1 MYRNERTRNIILIV
15 LAVCL
20 IGITVAYATLSQNL
34 NISGVAN
41 VDKTSWNIH
50 FTNVQTPKV
59 EGQATGG
66 KATLNDGSTILTISE
81 GTLSAPGDKIIY
93 TFDVI
98 NEGDLPAEV
107 ETTLTTMKSCASEDV
122 SDVSIFCN
130 KIGLDLVYADT
141 KEKVQK
147 SDRLLSKKT
156 KTLNLI
162 ITYDKD
168 KLLTSLPTSPITLSN
183 ITSTIN
189 YTMLTKEKSD
199 TPITPEK
206 KVICKRATTLHTEEC
221 TQAGTTLSGEM
232 LYCSGVGYTESGSKG
247 TSTITYGNLGT
258 SGTLSSGDAFDCDVN
273 GDGVYDSNTERFY
286 YVSDYYNTSA
296 KAFENDTA
304 VLIYYNDVNAGN
316 PSNSATYAYDN
327 SGENW
332 HGPRTTIAQLPTTS
346 QWNNV
351 SLKNSTKSILNE
363 NGSNTTTGGTLP
375 SNYSYVGYA
384 ARLLTIQE
392 VRRGTGITSIPTW
405 KIGELDNFT
414 YLLENTKFSSGKNAS
429 WAWWLENA
437 SSASSTDAG
446 IVNVN
451 NRFVSNYTVS
461 HADALGVRPA
471 IEVLKTNIEY

>member
-50 FTNVQTPKV
+50 FTNVLTPKV

-66 KATLNDGSTILTISE
+66 KAVLNSGSTVLTISE
-81 GTLSAPGDKIIY
+81 GTLSAPGDKIVY

-107 ETTLTTMKSCASEDV
+107 ETTLTQMEGCKAENG

-141 KEKVQK
+141 NTKVQK
-147 SDRLLSKKT
+147 SDRLLSGET

-199 TPITPEK
+199 TPVTPEK

-221 TQAGTTLSGEM
+221 TWDNATY
-232 LYCSGVGYTESGSKG
+232 YCSGAGYTTSGTKG
-247 TSTITYGNLGT
+247 TTTITYGSLGT
-258 SGTLSSGDAFDCDVN
+258 NGTLTSGDAFDCDVN
-273 GDGVYDSNTERFY
+273 GDGTYDSNTERFY
-286 YVSDYYNTSA
+286 YISDYYNTST
-296 KAFENDTA
+296 KSFDNDSA
-304 VLIYYNDVNAGN
+304 VLIYYNNVSSGN
-316 PSNSATYAYDN
+316 PNNKTTYAYDS

-332 HGPRTTIAQLPTTS
+332 HGPRTAIAQLSTTS
-346 QWNNV
+346 QWSNI
-351 SLKNSTKSILNE
+351 SLKNKTRAILNQ
-363 NGSNTTTGGTLP
+363 NGGNTTTGGTTP
-375 SNYSYVGYA
+375 SNFSYAGYA

-392 VRRGTGITSIPTW
+392 VRQGTGLTSIPDW

-414 YLLENTKFSSGKNAS
+414 YLLENTKFAS
-429 WAWWLENA
+429 NSNSAWSWWLENA
-437 SSASSTDAG
+437 RSDDFAHAWHVNCSYRYAG
-446 IVNVN
+446 SIT
-451 NRFVSNYTVS
+451 VSNVGE
-461 HADALGVRPA
+461 DGVRPA
-471 IEVLKTNIEY
+471 IEVSKINIEY

>member
-50 FTNVQTPKV
+50 FTNVLTPKV

-66 KATLNDGSTILTISE
+66 KAVLNDGKTVLTISE
-81 GTLSAPGDKIIY
+81 GTLSAPGDKIVY

-107 ETTLTTMKSCASEDV
+107 ETTLTQKEDCKAENG

-147 SDRLLSKKT
+147 SDRLLSGET

-168 KLLTSLPTSPITLSN
+168 KLLTSLPTTPIVLSN

-199 TPITPEK
+199 IPIVPEK

-221 TQAGTTLSGEM
+221 AQTDATY
-232 LYCSGVGYTESGSKG
+232 YCSGAGYTTSGTKG

-273 GDGVYDSNTERFY
+273 GDGTYDSSTERFY
-286 YVSDYYNTSA
+286 YVTDM
-296 KAFENDTA
+296 NDTTA
-304 VLIYYNDVNAGN
+304 VLIYYNNVSTGN
-316 PSNSATYAYDN
+316 PSNSKLYAYDS

-332 HGPRTTIAQLPTTS
+332 HGPRTAITQLPTTS
-346 QWNNV
+346 QWTNV
-351 SLKNSTKSILNE
+351 RLTNDVRSITTNT
-363 NGSNTTTGGTLP
+363 GGNTTTGGTLP
-375 SNYSYVGYA
+375 SNFSYVGYA
-384 ARLLTIQE
+384 ARFLTIQE
-392 VRRGTGITSIPTW
+392 LRQGTGITSIPTW
-405 KIGELDNFT
+405 KAGELDNFT
-414 YLLENTKFSSGKNAS
+414 YLLENTKFSSKSNAA

-437 SSASSTDAG
+437 RSDNSMNAWDVH
-446 IVNVN
+446 VNV
-451 NRFVSNYTVS
+451 RFAYGNTISNVGDT
-461 HADALGVRPA
+461 GVRPA
-471 IEVLKTNIEY
+471 IEVSKTNIEY

>member
-1 MYRNERTRNIILIV
+1 MYWSEKTRNIILIV

-34 NISGVAN
+34 SISGVAN
-41 VDKTSWNIH
+41 VDKTKWSIH
-50 FTNVQTPKV
+50 FANVLTPKV

-66 KATLNDGSTILTISE
+66 KAVLNSGSTVLTISE
-81 GTLSAPGDKIIY
+81 GTVSAPGDKITYI
-93 TFDVI
+93 FDVV

-107 ETTLTTMKSCASEDV
+107 ETTLTQMESCKAENG

-147 SDRLLSKKT
+147 SDRLLSGET

-168 KLLTSLPTSPITLSN
+168 KLLTTLPTSPITLSN

-199 TPITPEK
+199 TPVAPEK

-221 TQAGTTLSGEM
+221 TQTDGSMFCSGAGYTTTGTKGTT
-232 LYCSGVGYTESGSKG
+232 
-247 TSTITYGNLGT
+247 TITYGNLGT
-258 SGTLSSGDAFDCDVN
+258 SGTLITGDAFDCDVN

-286 YVSDYYNTSA
+286 YVTDM
-296 KAFENDTA
+296 NDTTA
-304 VLIYYNDVNAGN
+304 VLIYYNDVSAGN
-316 PSNSATYAYDN
+316 PSNTKNYAYDS

-332 HGPRTTIAQLPTTS
+332 HGPRTAIAQLPTTS
-346 QWNNV
+346 QWTNV
-351 SLKNSTKSILNE
+351 RLTNDVRSITTNA
-363 NGSNTTTGGTLP
+363 GGNTTTGGTTP
-375 SNYSYVGYA
+375 SNFSYAGYA

-392 VRRGTGITSIPTW
+392 VRQGTGITSIPTW
-405 KIGELDNFT
+405 KVGELDNFT
-414 YLLENTKFSSGKNAS
+414 YLLENTKFAS
-429 WAWWLENA
+429 NSNSAWAWWLENA
-437 SSASSTDAG
+437 RSAYSTRAWGVLGHSRD
-446 IVNVN
+446 
-451 NRFVSNYTVS
+451 VSNYTVS
-461 HADALGVRPA
+461 NAGDHGVRPA
-471 IEVLKTNIEY
+471 IEVLKSDISY

>member
-50 FTNVQTPKV
+50 FTNVLTPKV

-66 KATLNDGSTILTISE
+66 KALLNDGKTVLTISE
-81 GTLSAPGDKIIY
+81 GTLSAPGDKIVY

-107 ETTLTTMKSCASEDV
+107 ETTLTQMESCKAENG

-147 SDRLLSKKT
+147 SDRLLSKET

-168 KLLTSLPTSPITLSN
+168 KLLTSLPTSPIVLSN

-206 KVICKRATTLHTEEC
+206 KVICRRATTLHTEEC
-221 TQAGTTLSGEM
+221 TKTDSN
-232 LYCSGVGYTESGSKG
+232 LYCSGAGYTTSGSKG

-258 SGTLSSGDAFDCDVN
+258 SGTLTSGDAFDCDVN
-273 GDGVYDSNTERFY
+273 GDGTYNPSTERFY
-286 YVSDYYNTSA
+286 YVSDYYNTST
-296 KAFENDTA
+296 KSFEDDTA
-304 VLIYYNDVNAGN
+304 VLIYYNNVSAGN
-316 PSNSATYAYDN
+316 PSKNSLYAYDSSN
-327 SGENW
+327 ENW
-332 HGPRTTIAQLPTTS
+332 HGPRTAVMQLPTIS
-346 QWNNV
+346 QWSNV
-351 SLKNSTKSILNE
+351 SLTNSLRSITTNTGE
-363 NGSNTTTGGTLP
+363 NTTTGGTTP
-375 SNYSYVGYA
+375 SNFSYSGYA

-392 VRRGTGITSIPTW
+392 VRKGTGLTSIPDW

-414 YLLENTKFSSGKNAS
+414 YLLENTKFSSNSNAAWS
-429 WAWWLENA
+429 WWLENSRSDKIDSVWYVSGDGRLV
-437 SSASSTDAG
+437 SSDPVSSFSDRA
-446 IVNVN
+446 I
-451 NRFVSNYTVS
+451 
-461 HADALGVRPA
+461 RPS
-471 IEVLKTNIEY
+471 IEVSKTNIEY

>member
-1 MYRNERTRNIILIV
+1 MYRNERTRNIILVV
-15 LAVCL
+15 LTVCL

-50 FTNVQTPKV
+50 FTNVLIPKV

-66 KATLNDGSTILTISE
+66 KAVLNSGSTVLTISE
-81 GTLSAPGDKIIY
+81 GTLSAPGDKITYI
-93 TFDVI
+93 FDVI

-107 ETTLTTMKSCASEDV
+107 ETTLTQMESCKAENG

-147 SDRLLSKKT
+147 SDRLLSKEK

-189 YTMLTKEKSD
+189 YTMLTKEKSE

-221 TQAGTTLSGEM
+221 TWDNTTY
-232 LYCSGVGYTESGSKG
+232 YCSGAGYTTSGSKG

-258 SGTLSSGDAFDCDVN
+258 SGTLTTGDAFDCDVN
-273 GDGVYDSNTERFY
+273 GDGTYNPSTERFY
-286 YVSDYYNTSA
+286 YISDYYNTST
-296 KAFENDTA
+296 KSFENDTA
-304 VLIYYNDVNAGN
+304 VLIYYNNVSSGN
-316 PSNSATYAYDN
+316 PNNKTTYAYDS

-332 HGPRTTIAQLPTTS
+332 HGPRTTIAQLSTTS
-346 QWNNV
+346 QWSNI
-351 SLKNSTKSILNE
+351 SLKNKTRAILNQ
-363 NGSNTTTGGTLP
+363 NGGNTTTGGTLP
-375 SNYSYVGYA
+375 SSFSYAGYA
-384 ARLLTIQE
+384 ARLLTIEE
-392 VRRGTGITSIPTW
+392 VRQGTGLTSIPDW
-405 KIGELDNFT
+405 KVGELDNFT
-414 YLLENTKFSSGKNAS
+414 YLLENTKFAS
-429 WAWWLENA
+429 DSNSAWSWWLE
-437 SSASSTDAG
+437 SARSDTSLHAWFVYG
-446 IVNVN
+446 CS
-451 NRFVSNYTVS
+451 RFVSDNIVS
-461 HADALGVRPA
+461 YAGDFGVRPA
-471 IEVLKTNIEY
+471 IEVSKTNIEY

>member
-1 MYRNERTRNIILIV
+1 MYRNERTRNIILVV

-50 FTNVQTPKV
+50 FTNVLTPKV

-66 KATLNDGSTILTISE
+66 KATLNSGSTVLTISE
-81 GTLSAPGDKIIY
+81 GTLSAPGDKIVY

-107 ETTLTTMKSCASEDV
+107 ETTLTQMESCKAENG

-147 SDRLLSKKT
+147 SDRLLSKET

-168 KLLTSLPTSPITLSN
+168 KLLTTLPTSPIVLSN

-189 YTMLTKEKSD
+189 YTMLTKEKSE
-199 TPITPEK
+199 TPIVPEK

-221 TQAGTTLSGEM
+221 TQTDATY
-232 LYCSGVGYTESGSKG
+232 YCSGAGYTSTGSKG
-247 TSTITYGNLGT
+247 TTTITYGNLGT
-258 SGTLSSGDAFDCDVN
+258 SGTLTTGDAFDCDVN

-286 YVSDYYNTSA
+286 YVSDYYNTST
-296 KAFENDTA
+296 KAFEDDTA
-304 VLIYYNDVNAGN
+304 VLIYYNNVSAGN
-316 PSNSATYAYDN
+316 PSNTKNYAYDS

-332 HGPRTTIAQLPTTS
+332 RGPRTAIAQLPTTS
-346 QWNNV
+346 QWSNV
-351 SLKNSTKSILNE
+351 SLKNTTRAILND
-363 NGSNTTTGGTLP
+363 NVNNTTTGGTLP
-375 SNYSYVGYA
+375 NNFSYAGYA

-392 VRRGTGITSIPTW
+392 IGQAVKKNVPTW
-405 KIGELDNFT
+405 KVGELDSCD
-414 YLLENTKFSSGKNAS
+414 YLFENTKFSNNSLTEAN
-429 WAWWLENA
+429 WLESSYSYKSSNA
-437 SSASSTDAG
+437 WYFVAYD
-446 IVNVN
+446 
-451 NRFVSNYTVS
+451 RFVNAAPFSVLS
-461 HADALGVRPA
+461 QLGVRPV
-471 IEVLKTNIEY
+471 IEVSKTKIEY

>member
-50 FTNVQTPKV
+50 FTNVLTPKV

-66 KATLNDGSTILTISE
+66 KAVLNSGSTVITISE
-81 GTLSAPGDKIIY
+81 GTLSAPGDKIVY

-107 ETTLTTMKSCASEDV
+107 ETTLTQMESCKAENG

-130 KIGLDLVYADT
+130 KIGLDLVYAET
-141 KEKVQK
+141 NTKVQK
-147 SDRLLSKKT
+147 SDRLLSKEK
-156 KTLNLI
+156 KTLNLV
-162 ITYDKD
+162 ITYDKA
-168 KLLTSLPTSPITLSN
+168 KLLTSLPTSPIVLSN

-189 YTMLTKEKSD
+189 YTMLTKEKSN
-199 TPITPEK
+199 TPVVPEK

-221 TQAGTTLSGEM
+221 TQTDSTY
-232 LYCSGVGYTESGSKG
+232 YCSGAGYTTSGSKG

-258 SGTLSSGDAFDCDVN
+258 SGTLTTGDAFDCDVN
-273 GDGVYDSNTERFY
+273 GDGTYDPNTERFY
-286 YVSDYYNTSA
+286 YVSDYYNTST
-296 KAFENDTA
+296 KVFESDTA
-304 VLIYYNDVNAGN
+304 VLIYYNNVNAGN
-316 PSNSATYAYDN
+316 PSKNSLYAYDS

-332 HGPRTTIAQLPTTS
+332 HGPRTAIAELPTTS
-346 QWNNV
+346 QWTNV
-351 SLKNSTKSILNE
+351 SLTSNVRSIATNT
-363 NGSNTTTGGTLP
+363 GSNATTGGTLP
-375 SNYSYVGYA
+375 SNFSYSGYA
-384 ARLLTIQE
+384 ARLLTIEE
-392 VRRGTGITSIPTW
+392 VRQGTGLTSIPDW

-414 YLLENTKFSSGKNAS
+414 YLLENTKFANNSNAA

-437 SSASSTDAG
+437 RSDNSTNAWNAIGNSRYVYSSA
-446 IVNVN
+446 
-451 NRFVSNYTVS
+451 VSNAGGS
-461 HADALGVRPA
+461 GVRPA
-471 IEVLKTNIEY
+471 IEVSKTNIEY

>member
-1 MYRNERTRNIILIV
+1 MYRNERTRNIILVV

-50 FTNVQTPKV
+50 FTNVLTPKV

-66 KATLNDGSTILTISE
+66 KATLNSGSTVLTISE
-81 GTLSAPGDKIIY
+81 GTLSAPGDKIVY

-107 ETTLTTMKSCASEDV
+107 ETTLTQMESCKAENG

-147 SDRLLSKKT
+147 SDRLLSKET

-168 KLLTSLPTSPITLSN
+168 KLLTTLPTSPIVLSN

-199 TPITPEK
+199 TPVTPEK

-221 TQAGTTLSGEM
+221 TWDNATY
-232 LYCSGVGYTESGSKG
+232 YCSGAGYTTSGTKG

-258 SGTLSSGDAFDCDVN
+258 SGTLTTGDAFDCDVN
-273 GDGVYDSNTERFY
+273 GDGTYDPNTERFY
-286 YVSDYYNTSA
+286 YVSDYYNTST
-296 KAFENDTA
+296 KAFEDDTA
-304 VLIYYNDVNAGN
+304 VLIYYNNVSAGN
-316 PSNSATYAYDN
+316 PSNSATYAYDS

-332 HGPRTTIAQLPTTS
+332 HGPRTAITELPTTS
-346 QWNNV
+346 QWTNV
-351 SLKNSTKSILNE
+351 SLKNSIRTITNE
-363 NGSNTTTGGTLP
+363 NGENTTTGGTLP
-375 SNYSYVGYA
+375 NNFSYVGYS
-384 ARLLTIQE
+384 ARLLTIEEIRQA
-392 VRRGTGITSIPTW
+392 TGNNNIPTW
-405 KIGELDNFT
+405 QTGELDKFN
-414 YLLENTKFSSGKNAS
+414 YLLENTVFSSVKNVV
-429 WAWWLENA
+429 WAWWLENLRSDFSILAWTVRDSFRNVA
-437 SSASSTDAG
+437 SDS
-446 IVNVN
+446 
-451 NRFVSNYTVS
+451 VSDTGD
-461 HADALGVRPA
+461 HGVRPA
-471 IEVLKTNIEY
+471 IEVSKTKIEY

>member
-34 NISGVAN
+34 NISGVAK
-41 VDKTSWNIH
+41 VDKTKWSIH
-50 FTNVQTPKV
+50 FANVLTPKV

-66 KATLNDGSTILTISE
+66 KAVLNSGSTVITISE
-81 GTLSAPGDKIIY
+81 GTLSAPGDKIVY

-107 ETTLTTMKSCASEDV
+107 ETTLTQMESCKAENG
-122 SDVSIFCN
+122 SDVSMFCN
-130 KIGLDLVYADT
+130 KIGLDLMYADT

-147 SDRLLSKKT
+147 SDRLLSKEK

-168 KLLTSLPTSPITLSN
+168 KLLTTLPTSPIVLSN

-199 TPITPEK
+199 TPIVPEK

-221 TQAGTTLSGEM
+221 SQTAATY
-232 LYCSGVGYTESGSKG
+232 YCSGAGYTTSGSKG
-247 TSTITYGNLGT
+247 TSSITYGNLGIN
-258 SGTLSSGDAFDCDVN
+258 GTLTTGDAFDCDVN
-273 GDGVYDSNTERFY
+273 GDGTYDSNTERFY
-286 YVSDYYNTSA
+286 YVTDM
-296 KAFENDTA
+296 NDITA
-304 VLIYYNDVNAGN
+304 VLIYYNNVSSGN
-316 PSNSATYAYDN
+316 PNNKTTYSYDS

-332 HGPRTTIAQLPTTS
+332 HGPRTAITELPTTS
-346 QWNNV
+346 QWTNV
-351 SLKNSTKSILNE
+351 RLTNDVRSITTNK
-363 NGSNTTTGGTLP
+363 GGNTTTGGTTP
-375 SNYSYVGYA
+375 SNFSYAGYA

-392 VRRGTGITSIPTW
+392 VRKGTGLTSIPTW
-405 KIGELDNFT
+405 KVGELDNFT
-414 YLLENTKFSSGKNAS
+414 YLLENTKFSSNGNSA

-437 SSASSTDAG
+437 RSDNSTDAWLVDG
-446 IVNVN
+446 SHRVVNIN
-451 NRFVSNYTVS
+451 TVSNAVG
-461 HADALGVRPA
+461 LGVRPA
-471 IEVLKTNIEY
+471 IEVSKANIEY

>member
-34 NISGVAN
+34 NISGVAK
-41 VDKTSWNIH
+41 VDKTKWSIH
-50 FTNVQTPKV
+50 FANVLTPKV

-66 KATLNDGSTILTISE
+66 KAVLNSGSTVITISE
-81 GTLSAPGDKIIY
+81 GTLSAPGDKIVY

-107 ETTLTTMKSCASEDV
+107 ETTLTQMESCKAENG
-122 SDVSIFCN
+122 SDVSMFCN
-130 KIGLDLVYADT
+130 KIGLDLMYADT

-147 SDRLLSKKT
+147 SDRLLSKEK

-168 KLLTSLPTSPITLSN
+168 KLLTTLPTSPIVLSN

-199 TPITPEK
+199 TPIVPEK

-221 TQAGTTLSGEM
+221 SQTAATY
-232 LYCSGVGYTESGSKG
+232 YCSGAGYTTSGSKG
-247 TSTITYGNLGT
+247 TSSITYGNLGIN
-258 SGTLSSGDAFDCDVN
+258 GTLTTGDAFDCDAN
-273 GDGVYDSNTERFY
+273 GDGVYDSTKERFY
-286 YVSDYYNTSA
+286 YVSDYYDTNTKTFDSNYA
-296 KAFENDTA
+296 T
-304 VLIYYNDVNAGN
+304 LIYYNNVSSGN
-316 PSNSATYAYDN
+316 PNNKTTYSYDS

-332 HGPRTTIAQLPTTS
+332 HGPRTAITELPTTS
-346 QWNNV
+346 QWTNV
-351 SLKNSTKSILNE
+351 RLTNDVRSITTNT
-363 NGSNTTTGGTLP
+363 GGNTTTGGTTP
-375 SNYSYVGYA
+375 SNFSYAGYA

-392 VRRGTGITSIPTW
+392 VRKGTGLTSIPTW
-405 KIGELDNFT
+405 KVGELDNFT
-414 YLLENTKFSSGKNAS
+414 YLLENTKFSSNGNSA

-437 SSASSTDAG
+437 RSDNSTDAWLVDG
-446 IVNVN
+446 SHRVVNIN
-451 NRFVSNYTVS
+451 TVSNAVG
-461 HADALGVRPA
+461 LGVRPA
-471 IEVLKTNIEY
+471 IEVSKANIEY

>member
-50 FTNVQTPKV
+50 FTNVLTPKV

-66 KATLNDGSTILTISE
+66 KATLNSGSTVLTISE
-81 GTLSAPGDKIIY
+81 GTLSAPGDKITYI
-93 TFDVI
+93 FDVI

-107 ETTLTTMKSCASEDV
+107 ETTLTQMESCTSENGTDV
-122 SDVSIFCN
+122 SMFCN
-130 KIGLDLVYADT
+130 KIGLELVYADT

-147 SDRLLSKKT
+147 SDRLLSGET

-168 KLLTSLPTSPITLSN
+168 KLLTSLPSSPITLSN

-189 YTMLTKEKSD
+189 YTMLIKEKGD

-221 TQAGTTLSGEM
+221 TQTDTNA
-232 LYCSGVGYTESGSKG
+232 YCSGAGYTSAGTKE

-258 SGTLSSGDAFDCDVN
+258 SGTLTSGDAFDCDVN
-273 GDGVYDSNTERFY
+273 GDGTYDSSTERFY
-286 YVSDYYNTSA
+286 YVSDYYNTST
-296 KAFENDTA
+296 KLFEDDTA
-304 VLIYYNDVNAGN
+304 VLIYYNNVSSGN
-316 PSNSATYAYDN
+316 PNNKTTYAYDS

-332 HGPRTTIAQLPTTS
+332 HGPRTAIAQLPTTS
-346 QWNNV
+346 QWTNV
-351 SLKNSTKSILNE
+351 RLTNDVRLITTNT
-363 NGSNTTTGGTLP
+363 GGNTTTGGTTP
-375 SNYSYVGYA
+375 SNFSYSGYA

-392 VRRGTGITSIPTW
+392 VRQGTGITSIPDW
-405 KIGELDNFT
+405 KVGELDNFT
-414 YLLENTKFSSGKNAS
+414 YLLENTKFAS
-429 WAWWLENA
+429 NSNSAWAWWLENA
-437 SSASSTDAG
+437 RSDNSTGAW
-446 IVNVN
+446 IVYGSHRSVYNDT
-451 NRFVSNYTVS
+451 VSN
-461 HADALGVRPA
+461 AGGLGVRPA
-471 IEVLKTNIEY
+471 IEVSKTNIEY